1 MKRMS
6 LFSALVIAVVL
17 TPISACQP
25 PETSAEKVARI
36 HAEALTVDTH
46 TDTPMVF
53 MDGERDITVRHETG
67 ESGSGRLD
75 FPRMKDGGL
84 DAVFFAIYLGQG
96 PLTPVAHEAAHQKTL
111 ATFDRIHKIVNDA
124 PQQAELALTAEDA
137 RRIESSGK
145 RAVFIGIE
153 NGYPIGTDLSRVQ
166 QYFEQGARY
175 ITLCHNG
182 NNEICDSATADE
194 PLYNGLS
201 PFGEQVVA
209 EMNRLGMLIDISH
222 VSDETVRDLLT
233 VSRAPVFASHSGSRA
248 VCNHP
253 RNLPDDLIRAVADK
267 GGVIQVC
274 MVPSF
279 LKKYEMPEDAKAAW
293 AAFREKW
300 KDYDN
305 MSEEKKQQA
314 RNEWGELNDRFP
326 RGRATVSDLVDHIDH
341 IVSIAGVDHV
351 GIGSDFDGGGG
362 LEDCRDV
369 SELANITTELLK
381 RGYSEED
388 IIKIWGGNFLRM
400 MEAVQG
406 MSADIRP

>member
-1 MKRMS
+1 MKRVFC
-6 LFSALVIAVVL
+6 FSALLIAIAL
-17 TPISACQP
+17 APITACQA
-25 PETSAEKVARI
+25 PETQAETVARI

-53 MDGERDITVRHETG
+53 MDGDRDISVRHETG
-67 ESGSGRLD
+67 GSESGCID

-96 PLTPVAHEAAHQKTL
+96 PRTPEAHEAAHRKTL
-111 ATFDRIHKIVNDA
+111 ATFDRIHEVVQNA
-124 PQQAELALTAEDA
+124 SNQAELAVTAEDA

-153 NGYPIGTDLSRVQ
+153 NGYPVGTDISRIQ
-166 QYFEQGARY
+166 LYFDRGARY

-182 NNEICDSATADE
+182 NNEVCDSSTADE

-209 EMNRLGMLIDISH
+209 EMNRLGMLVDISH
-222 VSDETVRDLLT
+222 VSDESVRGILR
-233 VSRAPVFASHSGSRA
+233 VSEAPVFASHSGARA
-248 VCNHP
+248 VCDHP
-253 RNLPDDLIRAVADK
+253 RNLPDDLIRAVAEK

-279 LKKYEMPEDAKAAW
+279 LKKYEMPAEAKTAW
-293 AAFREKW
+293 ATFREKW
-300 KDYDN
+300 KDYDQL
-305 MSEEKKQQA
+305 SEELKQQA
-314 RNEWGELNDRFP
+314 RNEWGKLNEQYP
-326 RGRATVSDLVDHIDH
+326 RGRATVSDFVDHIDH
-341 IVSIAGVDHV
+341 IVSVAGVDHV
-351 GIGSDFDGGGG
+351 GIGSDFDGGGR

-369 SELANITTELLK
+369 SEIPNITAELVK

-388 IIKIWGGNFLRM
+388 IIKIWGGNFFRL
-400 MEAVQG
+400 METVQKK
-406 MSADIRP
+406 SDTTDV